1 MIQFIPQIVTEKQ
14 QIETKQIA
22 QDIKKQEGIQ
32 AYIYF
37 KKLCIIA
44 MYGSMRVGYISY
56 QSFLKQLKMH
66 IHKNIDSNSIFTF
79 WNIKNPYNKEGDKI
93 HIYGIDVK
101 IFNQT
106 PLNLMPTIMKSSLKC
121 KRIQEQYKCI
131 MI

>member
-1 MIQFIPQIVTEKQ
+1 MIQFIPQLVTEPQ

-37 KKLCIIA
+37 KKLCIMA
-44 MYGSMRVGYISY
+44 MYGSMKVGYISY
-56 QSFLKQLKMH
+56 QNFLNQLKTH
-66 IHKNIDSNSIFTF
+66 LHKNIDSNSIFTF
-79 WNIKNPYNKEGDKI
+79 WNIKNLHNKKGDKI
-93 HIYGIDVK
+93 RIYGVDVK

-106 PLNLMPTIMKSSLKC
+106 PLNLIPTIMKQTLKC
-121 KRIQEQYKCI
+121 NKIQENYKNI

>member
-1 MIQFIPQIVTEKQ
+1 MMQFIPQLVTEKQ

-37 KKLCIIA
+37 KKLCIVA
-44 MYGSMRVGYISY
+44 MYGSMQVGYITY
-56 QSFLKQLKMH
+56 QSFLIQLKMH
-66 IHKNIDSNSIFTF
+66 LPNSIFTF
-79 WNIKNPYNKEGDKI
+79 WNIKNPHNKKGDRTD
-93 HIYGIDVK
+93 IYGVDGK

-106 PLNLMPTIMKSSLKC
+106 PLNLIPIIMKQSLKR
-121 KRIQEQYKCI
+121 KSIQENYKDI

>member
-1 MIQFIPQIVTEKQ
+1 MMQFIPQLVTEKQ

-37 KKLCIIA
+37 KKLCIVA
-44 MYGSMRVGYISY
+44 MYGSMQVGYITY
-56 QSFLKQLKMH
+56 QNFLNKLKMH
-66 IHKNIDSNSIFTF
+66 LLYKSIFTF
-79 WNIKNPYNKEGDKI
+79 WNIKNPHNKKGDKI
-93 HIYGIDVK
+93 HVYGVDVK

-106 PLNLMPTIMKSSLKC
+106 PFNLIPSIMKQYLKD
-121 KRIQEQYKCI
+121 KRIEGEYKDI

>member
-1 MIQFIPQIVTEKQ
+1 MIQFIPQLVTEKQ

-37 KKLCIIA
+37 KKLCIVA
-44 MYGSMRVGYISY
+44 MYGSMQVGYIPY
-56 QSFLKQLKMH
+56 QIFLHKLK
-66 IHKNIDSNSIFTF
+66 IHLLSKSIFTF
-79 WNIKNPYNKEGDKI
+79 WNIKNPHNKKGGKI
-93 HIYGIDVK
+93 HVYRVDVK

-106 PLNLMPTIMKSSLKC
+106 PLHLIPTIMKQHLKDN
-121 KRIQEQYKCI
+121 RIQENYKDI